1 MKTSLEK
8 LDGLKRLLT
17 VDLSIDIF
25 RQKTDQIL
33 RKMVSK
39 VNVNGFRKG
48 KVPLPIMRKRFG
60 DHASSDAVNEIVN
73 DTLAEALAKLKIT
86 PVAQPEIT
94 KVDSQNQDS
103 FSYTVAFEVYPEIQ
117 VGDFSKLEF
126 EQVKAEIT
134 QADEDKT
141 LQSLMQQ
148 ATEYIPVKHKS
159 KVGDQITIDF
169 KGMIN
174 GKTFDGGTATDFKM
188 ILGKGSMIKGFE
200 EALVG
205 VVAKQNI
212 DLDLTFPKQYHAPKL
227 AGKNV
232 IFEVKVKTVASP
244 KTPELDDKF
253 AEKFGEKNMHELKQ
267 STKARMQ
274 IELDSRLNKQNKEHL
289 FSALLKANDF
299 IAPQVSINNEAQN
312 LKQEMEQRLQQQGMP
327 TQGDI
332 DVASFNSQAER
343 RVKLGL
349 LVGKISSDNKLS
361 ADKEQIDAKIHEMAK
376 IYGEDSQQLLDYY
389 HADPARLASIELML
403 VEQMVQDLI
412 LASANVTIKQ
422 ETFEEVTKR

>member
-1 MKTSLEK
+1 
-8 LDGLKRLLT
+8 
-17 VDLSIDIF
+17 
-25 RQKTDQIL
+25 
-33 RKMVSK
+33 
-39 VNVNGFRKG
+39 
-48 KVPLPIMRKRFG
+48 
-60 DHASSDAVNEIVN
+60 
-73 DTLAEALAKLKIT
+73 
-86 PVAQPEIT
+86 
-94 KVDSQNQDS
+94 
-103 FSYTVAFEVYPEIQ
+103 
-117 VGDFSKLEF
+117 
-126 EQVKAEIT
+126 
-134 QADEDKT
+134 
-141 LQSLMQQ
+141 MQR
-148 ATEYIPVKHKS
+148 KS

-169 KGMIN
+169 KGMID

-253 AEKFGEKNMHELKQ
+253 AKKFGEKNMHALKQ
-267 STKARMQ
+267 STKERMQ
-274 IELDSRLNKQNKEHL
+274 IELDKRLNNQNKERL
-289 FSALLKANDF
+289 FNALLKANDF
-299 IAPQVSINNEAQN
+299 IAPQISINNEAQN
-312 LKQEMEQRLQQQGMP
+312 LKQELEQRLQQQGMP

-349 LVGKISSDNKLS
+349 LVGKIASDNKLS
-361 ADKEQIDAKIHEMAK
+361 AKKEQINAKINEMAK
-376 IYGEDSQQLLDYY
+376 IYDEDSQQLLDYY
-389 HADPARLASIELML
+389 NADPARLATIELML